1 MRGIKRFTC
10 FSTLIK
16 NSCLLFGVGLKSMF
30 AADVT
35 TVQEAA
41 QFCWVWREKGAV
53 LGGGYWCWDKLH
65 YSSQAVMMFTSSRM
79 LPTSRAERNGVVRGA
94 HECIMRAVWG

>member
-1 MRGIKRFTC
+1 
-10 FSTLIK
+10 
-16 NSCLLFGVGLKSMF
+16 MF

-53 LGGGYWCWDKLH
+53 LGGG
-65 YSSQAVMMFTSSRM
+65 
-79 LPTSRAERNGVVRGA
+79 GVSG
-94 HECIMRAVWG
+94 VWIRSIIPHRQ

>member
-16 NSCLLFGVGLKSMF
+16 NSCLLFVVGLKSMF

-41 QFCWVWREKGAV
+41 QFCWVWREKEAV
-53 LGGGYWCWDKLH
+53 LGGGYWCSGVWI
-65 YSSQAVMMFTSSRM
+65 SSIIPHRQ
-79 LPTSRAERNGVVRGA
+79 
-94 HECIMRAVWG
+94 